1 VTVDQVRD
9 YDNNVVAWGDY
20 EALAQEVKDIVLAQT
35 TTTKEQVTD
44 HE

>member
-9 YDNNVVAWGDY
+9 YDNNTVAWGDY
-20 EALAQEVKDIVLAQT
+20 EALAQEVTDIVLAAT
-35 TTTKEQVTD
+35 TAPKEQAAV